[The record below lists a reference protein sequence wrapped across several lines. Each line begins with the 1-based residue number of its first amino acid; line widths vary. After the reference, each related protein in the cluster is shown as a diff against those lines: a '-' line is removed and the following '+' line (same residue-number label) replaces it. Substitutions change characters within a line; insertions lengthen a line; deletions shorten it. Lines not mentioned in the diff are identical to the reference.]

1 MCILQLMLCATVA
14 EIYHFS
20 GRGYQEVYTSPVE
33 RSNVPPTP
41 ANFSLI
47 SCLAQSQTDSTTR
60 HIFCILGPL
69 LSLWIGQVEQSLQIL
84 SISSTFSLGTLC
96 FLSWNRLPPAILQQ
110 AELEESLSQV
120 AATMHVFTGKDRD
133 GLSFGRTP
141 TVEVL
146 FEGVPTRW
154 FAQHWF
160 PRDHCIIEFCPTSN
174 REGGPIQSGIFLHEH
189 HCIAGVILSGCY
201 LSYDVE
207 ITSSVVL

>member
-14 EIYHFS
+14 ELYHFS
-20 GRGYQEVYTSPVE
+20 GRRYQEVYTSPVE
-33 RSNVPPTP
+33 RSNVPPTL
-41 ANFSLI
+41 ANFNLI
-47 SCLAQSQTDSTTR
+47 SCLAQSQTDSTR
-60 HIFCILGPL
+60 RQIFCILGPL

-120 AATMHVFTGKDRD
+120 AATMHVFSGKDRD
-133 GLSFGRTP
+133 GSSFGTTP

-146 FEGVPTRW
+146 FEGVPSRC
-154 FAQHWF
+154 FARHRF

-174 REGGPIQSGIFLHEH
+174 RE
-189 HCIAGVILSGCY
+189 
-201 LSYDVE
+201 
-207 ITSSVVL
+207 